1 MYSGSGHYVPDG
13 LGANAV
19 SPMLQQQA
27 LQQQLG
33 QTQLQQQL
41 SLQGLAGAAGLT
53 NHSLAASAATMG
65 MAGLP
70 TTMQSLGAMGGLAGA
85 ATATHF
91 SNNASMGG
99 GRRHDVPKNPP
110 PANYVCHKCNIGGH
124 WIQECPLNNQSQPD
138 YNQPPP
144 PNYSC
149 HRCGVPGHWIKNCPT
164 NGNPTFD
171 NKPHLKVVQA
181 SENKEMMA
189 NLNSASNATSQI
201 GGGLSSGITAQP
213 PSKKRRLNQM

>member
-1 MYSGSGHYVPDG
+1 MYSGPGTSLTSTSSIAYPQDLWPQPSSYHHALHHQLSGHYVPDG

-70 TTMQSLGAMGGLAGA
+70 TTMQSLGAMGGLVILGGISAQLMAIISASTKRGA
-85 ATATHF
+85 AIFLMMPSPRFSGCEKPITSAPCSGRKTLSDVATVGHGSHSAATHQRDE
-91 SNNASMGG
+91 
-99 GRRHDVPKNPP
+99 RR
-110 PANYVCHKCNIGGH
+110 
-124 WIQECPLNNQSQPD
+124 S
-138 YNQPPP
+138 
-144 PNYSC
+144 
-149 HRCGVPGHWIKNCPT
+149 
-164 NGNPTFD
+164 
-171 NKPHLKVVQA
+171 
-181 SENKEMMA
+181 
-189 NLNSASNATSQI
+189 
-201 GGGLSSGITAQP
+201 
-213 PSKKRRLNQM
+213 